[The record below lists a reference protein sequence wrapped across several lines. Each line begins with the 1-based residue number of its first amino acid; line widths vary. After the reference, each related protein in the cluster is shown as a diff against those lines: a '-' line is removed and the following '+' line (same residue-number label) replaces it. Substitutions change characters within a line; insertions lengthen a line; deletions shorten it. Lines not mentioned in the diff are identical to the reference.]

1 MCVREYVSMDVMGS
15 LVCVEGEMV
24 VSSVCKFE
32 CKGVRSIRY
41 ELVGYDVCK
50 NELYV

>member
-1 MCVREYVSMDVMGS
+1 MDVMGS
-15 LVCVEGEMV
+15 LVCVESEMV

-32 CKGVRSIRY
+32 CKCVGSVRNI
-41 ELVGYDVCK
+41 LVGYDVCK